1 MVSHEVLNG
10 FCAMVGGR
18 VKRGHVERLVPHHF
32 AGSICG
38 YCRGDILPCAA
49 IFGDV
54 ADVCGVESRDSLF
67 KGGAESVEAHT
78 GGDIDTGHGVIDRAR
93 AACAGHVTSPSFC
106 SPPARGASLLLTP
119 HSTPRLRP

>member
-10 FCAMVGGR
+10 FCAMVDGR

-67 KGGAESVEAHT
+67 KGVAEAVEAHT
-78 GGDIDTGHGVIDRAR
+78 GGDIDTGHVDRPCGGGLG
-93 AACAGHVTSPSFC
+93 AACAGHVTSPSCC
-106 SPPARGASLLLTP
+106 SQPGGGVCLL
-119 HSTPRLRP
+119 